1 MVAVAGPLAA
11 EGSFRHQDFWRDC
24 MGSKEAEAVL
34 FEDRGNTL
42 EQMIVA
48 AAKDA
53 VDSRQQAQRL
63 EIRPDLPDRRPH
75 HRADENHI
83 AAALLAG
90 KPADGRVA
98 AALCRDRIESLAK
111 RSGAEKHRLIGPPQ
125 PMDISL
131 A

>member
-1 MVAVAGPLAA
+1 MRASMRSVPSAASIAGPLAA

-83 AAALLAG
+83 AAPLLAG
-90 KPADGRVA
+90 KPAKTAELAEGGPVM
-98 AALCRDRIESLAK
+98 RIA
-111 RSGAEKHRLIGPPQ
+111 
-125 PMDISL
+125 
-131 A
+131 